1 VSSPARIDSTIRA
14 FSSAGNTGGLAMT
27 IRSLHGQTRKKRA
40 LPRSLT
46 RDTAGQD
53 AGIDVDVDA
62 DPTTA

>member
-1 VSSPARIDSTIRA
+1 
-14 FSSAGNTGGLAMT
+14 
-27 IRSLHGQTRKKRA
+27 TRKKRA

-53 AGIDVDVDA
+53 AEVEVEVDV